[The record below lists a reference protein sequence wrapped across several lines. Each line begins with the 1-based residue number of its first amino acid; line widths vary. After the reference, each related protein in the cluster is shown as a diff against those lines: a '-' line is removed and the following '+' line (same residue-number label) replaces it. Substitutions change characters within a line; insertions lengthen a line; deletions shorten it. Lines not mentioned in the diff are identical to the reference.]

1 MDKAYTLKPGELAD
15 VPLSLIDPDPNQPR
29 KDFDEDY
36 INNELV
42 PSIKASGVIQP
53 VIVRSNPEQPG
64 RFLLVDGENR
74 YRASKV
80 AKKKAIPAILRE
92 EEGLGLLMIQLKTLQ
107 RRGLNPI
114 EWAQSFITMHK
125 VHGLKYT
132 EIEKTL
138 KDNGVGQ
145 YGRSY
150 ISNIVRLLDL
160 PEWAQT
166 LIRNNA
172 ITAAHGKYII
182 PAMASE
188 KVLAG
193 IEKKFTIDNWHPTT
207 VQLQQEIFWAFGC
220 THKNLTGDQTDFDYR
235 ETCVKT
241 GCQKM
246 RKLTLETGGEGTFC
260 LDEACHAVLQA
271 EAERKQAEKD
281 GQEERSSSGNGGSS
295 GVREVVINDGNRVHV
310 EQQELRFHR
319 DYRQLS
325 QAGFDIRACATCQHR
340 HIAITDEALELEE
353 AGEFQPDA
361 DDDCCFLVS
370 CYIAKEDEA
379 KRAKRLLRQFMQQ
392 EITSA
397 LTPARAMR
405 LLAWCAAQFPS
416 VRTSDKGESIITG
429 YSDIEGED
437 GFDDEL
443 FRLRLTS
450 LEQFMDADDGAIS
463 EFGAFAMRT
472 FDDDDLLALF
482 TRLKLSIE
490 DYRID
495 AAFLAEHTAEELD
508 QLLNAVKWK
517 AGTFA
522 ELGSAR
528 RAGEVDKFAIEHAAL
543 IGVPAAIRHAFEK
556 ITATPDDEATF
567 DVLGNE
573 LDGDPEDDDE

>member
-53 VIVRSNPEQPG
+53 VIVRTNPEQPG

-74 YRASKV
+74 YRASKA
-80 AKKKAIPAILRE
+80 AKKKSIPAILRE
-92 EEGLGLLMIQLKTLQ
+92 EEGLGLLLIQLKTLQ

-114 EWAQSFITMHK
+114 EWAQSIETMHK
-125 VHGLKYT
+125 VHGLKYN
-132 EIEKTL
+132 EIEQTL
-138 KDNGVGQ
+138 KDNGVGE
-145 YGRSY
+145 YSRSY
-150 ISNIVRLLDL
+150 ISNTRRLLDL
-160 PEWAQT
+160 PEWAKN

-172 ITAAHGKYII
+172 ITAAHGKYLI

-193 IEKKFTIDNWHPTT
+193 IEKKLTEDNWRPTT
-207 VQLQQEIFWAFGC
+207 AQLQQEIFWAFGRA
-220 THKNLTGDQTDFDYR
+220 HKNLTGYQTDFDYR
-235 ETCVKT
+235 DTCVKT

-246 RKLTLETGGEGTFC
+246 RKLSLENGSEGTFC

-271 EAERKQAEKD
+271 EAKRKQAEKD
-281 GQEERSSSGNGGSS
+281 EQEERGGSGGNSGNG
-295 GVREVVINDGNRVHV
+295 GVREVVISEGNRVHV
-310 EQQELRFHR
+310 EQQELRWHR
-319 DYRQLS
+319 DYRQIS
-325 QAGFDIRACATCQHR
+325 QAGFDTSACAVCQHR
-340 HIAITDEALELEE
+340 HVAISDEALELEE
-353 AGEFQPDA
+353 DGEYQPDT
-361 DDDCCFLVS
+361 DDECCFLVS

-379 KRAKRLLRQFMQQ
+379 TRARRLLRQFMQQ
-392 EITSA
+392 EITTA

-405 LLAWCAAQFPS
+405 LLAWFAAQFPS
-416 VRTSDKGESIITG
+416 VHTNDQGEGIILG
-429 YSDIEGED
+429 YGNLEEED
-437 GFDDEL
+437 GFENEL

-463 EFGAFAMRT
+463 EFAAFALRAL
-472 FDDDDLLALF
+472 DDGHVQDLF

-508 QLLNAVKWK
+508 KMLNAIEWK
-517 AGTFA
+517 AGTYA
-522 ELGSAR
+522 EFGVANQ
-528 RAGEVDKFAIEHAAL
+528 AGELDKFAIEHAEL
-543 IGVPAAIRHAFEK
+543 IGVPAAIRHAFNQLSGEE
-556 ITATPDDEATF
+556 DDE
-567 DVLGNE
+567 
-573 LDGDPEDDDE
+573 

>member
-53 VIVRSNPEQPG
+53 VIVRTNPEQPG

-74 YRASKV
+74 YRASKA
-80 AKKKAIPAILRE
+80 AKKKSIPAILRE
-92 EEGLGLLMIQLKTLQ
+92 EEGLGLLLIQLKTLQ
-107 RRGLNPI
+107 RRGLNPM
-114 EWAQSFITMHK
+114 EWAQSFVTMHK
-125 VHGLKYT
+125 THGLKYT

-150 ISNIVRLLDL
+150 ISNIVRLLEL
-160 PEWAQT
+160 PEWAQA
-166 LIRNNA
+166 LIRNNT
-172 ITAAHGKYII
+172 ITAAHGKYLI

-193 IEKKFTIDNWHPTT
+193 IEKKLTEGNWRPTT
-207 VQLQQEIFWAFGC
+207 AQLQQEIFWAFGRI
-220 THKNLTGDQTDFDYR
+220 HKNLTSYQTDFDYR

-246 RKLTLETGGEGTFC
+246 RKLSLENGSEGTFC

-271 EAERKQAEKD
+271 EAKRKQAEKD
-281 GQEERSSSGNGGSS
+281 EQEERGGSGGNS
-295 GVREVVINDGNRVHV
+295 SNGGVREVVISEGNRVHV
-310 EQQELRFHR
+310 DQQELRWHR

-325 QAGFDIRACATCQHR
+325 QAGFDTSTCAACQHR
-340 HIAITDEALELEE
+340 HVAMSDEELELE
-353 AGEFQPDA
+353 ANGEYQPD
-361 DDDCCFLVS
+361 DDDACCFLVS

-379 KRAKRLLRQFMQQ
+379 KRARRLLRQFMQH
-392 EITSA
+392 EITTA

-405 LLAWCAAQFPS
+405 LLAWFAAQFPS
-416 VRTSDKGESIITG
+416 VHTNDQGESIILG
-429 YSDIEGED
+429 YGNIEEED
-437 GFDDEL
+437 GFENEL

-463 EFGAFAMRT
+463 EFAAFALRAL
-472 FDDDDLLALF
+472 DDGHVQDLF
-482 TRLKLSIE
+482 IRLKLSLD

-508 QLLNAVKWK
+508 KMLEAIEWK
-517 AGTFA
+517 AGTYA
-522 ELGSAR
+522 EYGA
-528 RAGEVDKFAIEHAAL
+528 AKQTGELDKFAIEHAEL
-543 IGVPAAIRHAFEK
+543 IGVPAAIRHAFNQLSG
-556 ITATPDDEATF
+556 AQDDE
-567 DVLGNE
+567 
-573 LDGDPEDDDE
+573 